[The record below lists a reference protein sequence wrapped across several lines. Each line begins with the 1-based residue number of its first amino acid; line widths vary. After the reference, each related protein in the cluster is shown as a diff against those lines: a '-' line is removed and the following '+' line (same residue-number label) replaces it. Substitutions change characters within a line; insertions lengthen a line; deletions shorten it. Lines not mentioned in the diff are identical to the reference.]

1 MTNKLMFTHE
11 EKLQVEVTEFH
22 FSQHFLIRYSTR
34 NPQTQQESVDHFDQ
48 DQILKHVHTIADSKE
63 INLQQE

>member
-1 MTNKLMFTHE
+1 MFTHE

-34 NPQTQQESVDHFDQ
+34 NPRTQESVDHFDQ